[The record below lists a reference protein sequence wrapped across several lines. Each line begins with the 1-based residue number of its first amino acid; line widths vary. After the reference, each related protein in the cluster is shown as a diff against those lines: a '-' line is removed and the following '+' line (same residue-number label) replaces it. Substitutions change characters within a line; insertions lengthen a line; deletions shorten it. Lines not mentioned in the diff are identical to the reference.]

1 MLFEREVEG
10 QGRVKLENESGE
22 KENSRLRGFP
32 LKHPLTV
39 EKWLLKFPTSHL
51 VVTISRKEEG
61 VSVSVSL
68 FKSPFSTPP

>member
-1 MLFEREVEG
+1 MFERGVEV
-10 QGRVKLENESGE
+10 QRRVKLENESGE

-32 LKHPLTV
+32 LKHPLKV
-39 EKWLLKFPTSHL
+39 EKWLLKFTTSHL

-68 FKSPFSTPP
+68 FK